1 MRATETQK
9 AMADDPHQTN
19 NLTVAPNA
27 PTTARQNRPARPDV
41 AAEPD
46 ALHGPFET
54 ARLLAHLARAKK
66 ATGSADRLAVTTSRD
81 EEDLKGRAR
90 SPLERA
96 AALISVLQTIAGTH
110 VLISAT
116 PTALHADIKL
126 KHELSETEHRSLLDA
141 LSQAD
146 QFGHSITGRD
156 GEKVWASYEP
166 IPRSGPRPHGSGSA
180 TSGASVRP
188 VPATEPAT
196 FYSTREGSREGE
208 YHPPV

>member
-1 MRATETQK
+1 MHATESQQ
-9 AMADDPHQTN
+9 AMADDPNETN
-19 NLTVAPNA
+19 NLTVAPEA
-27 PTTARQNRPARPDV
+27 PSAARRNRPAKPDV

-54 ARLLAHLARAKK
+54 ARSLAHLARAKK
-66 ATGSADRLAVTTSRD
+66 ATVSADRLTVAVTGD
-81 EEDLKGRAR
+81 EEDLKGRSR

-96 AALISVLQTIAGTH
+96 DALLSVLQTIAGTH

-126 KHELSETEHRSLLDA
+126 STELSETEHKSLLDA

-166 IPRSGPRPHGSGSA
+166 IPRSGPLPHGSGSA

-196 FYSTREGSREGE
+196 FYTTREGSRDGE